1 MLVTINPVFC
11 YAHTKN
17 KYLLELALYQVQNDY
32 LAKAL
37 PEKMHGQKHSM
48 LSFDQGFAQL
58 FEELLLL
65 PR

>member
-1 MLVTINPVFC
+1 MQIRSIT
-11 YAHTKN
+11 Y
-17 KYLLELALYQVQNDY
+17 KYLNWPSIRLKKILGI
-32 LAKAL
+32 KAL

-48 LSFDQGFAQL
+48 LSFDQDFAQQ